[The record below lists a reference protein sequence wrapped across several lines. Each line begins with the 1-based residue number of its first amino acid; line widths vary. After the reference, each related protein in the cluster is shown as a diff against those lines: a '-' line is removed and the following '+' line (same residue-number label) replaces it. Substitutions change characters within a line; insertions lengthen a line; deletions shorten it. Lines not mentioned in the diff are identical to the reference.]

1 MKKRHDAEQR
11 VLELEATIDKLQSE
25 RTALLS
31 EDTGAGKDDAQ
42 QDVETGTHDGTPSS
56 FSKQSS
62 RNRCSRLLARVHMFV
77 LWICGKQ
84 SIS

>member
-1 MKKRHDAEQR
+1 MKKRHETEQR
-11 VLELEATIDKLQSE
+11 VIELEATINRLQNE
-25 RTALLS
+25 RTALLNDDS
-31 EDTGAGKDDAQ
+31 GNGKDDVH
-42 QDVETGTHDGTPSS
+42 QDVETGTHDGTSLS
-56 FSKQSS
+56 ISKQSS